1 MSSDQIAWSGIIPP
15 MVTPFRREDEELDE
29 DALRGE
35 VNTLLQAGVQ
45 GLCVTGSTGE
55 GAAVTAAEA
64 RRVASVVVQEV
75 RGRVPVI
82 AGIIQNSTRMVLD
95 YADAVRDVGVD
106 GLQVTPVHYLFAP
119 DADGTVNY
127 YRAVAGRGLPVM
139 IYNVIPWAFL
149 ESPVLVRVMSEV
161 PGVVGVKQSGG
172 DLHKLADLLLTAPHG
187 KRIFSAVDDLLYPS
201 FALGAHGAIAA
212 ILTILPRTSVKLWE
226 AVRDGRHDTA
236 RALHPVLLRMW
247 RAVDGPNMPARA
259 KAAIALQGR
268 PAGVARSPAAAV
280 SDEDVARILE
290 ALKDA
295 AVSEEITVP
304 AR

>member
-1 MSSDQIAWSGIIPP
+1 MSHDPTGWTGIIPP
-15 MVTPFRREDEELDE
+15 MVTPFHPDSEELDE
-29 DALRGE
+29 DALRAE
-35 VNTLLQAGVQ
+35 VDTLLGAGVQ

-55 GAAVTAAEA
+55 GAAITASEA
-64 RRVASVVVQEV
+64 RRVAEVVVHEV
-75 RGRVPVI
+75 QGRVPVI
-82 AGIIQNSTRMVLD
+82 SGIIQNSTRMVLE

-106 GLQVTPVHYLFAP
+106 GLQVTPVHYLFKP

-127 YRAVAGRGLPVM
+127 YRAVAGRGLPIM

-149 ESPVLVRVMSEV
+149 EAPVLVRLMREV

-172 DLHKLADLLLTAPHG
+172 DLHKLADLLLTAPPE

-201 FALGAHGAIAA
+201 FTLGAHGAIAA